1 MASSGYG
8 QQTPY
13 DTTDPLAEITFIIR
27 QMISKLGTMKVVQVV
42 TVHGGGLAATGTVD
56 VMPLVSQIDGNNN
69 TQPHGVVYG
78 LPYFR
83 IQGGTNAIICDPVV
97 GDIGYVVVS
106 DRDIS
111 SVKKNASSIT
121 GSANPSPS
129 NQVTPGSA
137 RRNDLADGVYV
148 GGILNA
154 TPKQIIQFTT
164 TGITI
169 ADMNGN
175 QIVMGPGSVNII
187 GVLQSNGT
195 PVAIP

>member
-1 MASSGYG
+1 
-8 QQTPY
+8 
-13 DTTDPLAEITFIIR
+13 
-27 QMISKLGTMKVVQVV
+27 
-42 TVHGGGLAATGTVD
+42 VD
-56 VMPLVSQIDGNNN
+56 VMPLVSQVDGNNN
-69 TQPHGVVYG
+69 TQRHGVVYG

-83 IQGGTNAIICDPVV
+83 IQGGANAVICDPVV

-111 SVKKNASSIT
+111 SVKSNAAKIT
-121 GSANPSPS
+121 GSANPSSS
-129 NQVTPGSA
+129 NQVTPGSS

-154 TPKQIIQFTT
+154 TPKQYIQFTA

-175 QIVMGPGSVNII
+175 QIIMGPGSVNII
-187 GVLQSNGT
+187 GVLQSNGI
-195 PVAIP
+195 PVVVP